1 MVTDV
6 ALSVVVPVHDEEA
19 VIDHV
24 VAAIV
29 REVLDAVP
37 ASELVIVDDTSNDS
51 TPARLAAHAAAD
63 PRVTV
68 LRNDVNRG
76 HGPSLRR
83 AIDASSGDWILHLD
97 SDGQFDPS
105 ELPSLWER
113 RDDADLVLG
122 VRRARHDPRHRLVL
136 TTLTRTFVSAL
147 AGRRVRDAN
156 TPFKLIRRSLMD
168 HLAPYVPEDAFA
180 PSILIVLGAA
190 RAGARIV
197 EVDVTHLARPH
208 GRSSL
213 RLGRLGRAVA
223 RSAVQTIRFRIRP
236 IPPFTDAG

>member
-68 LRNDVNRG
+68 LRL
-76 HGPSLRR
+76 SL
-83 AIDASSGDWILHLD
+83 IHI
-97 SDGQFDPS
+97 
-105 ELPSLWER
+105 
-113 RDDADLVLG
+113 
-122 VRRARHDPRHRLVL
+122 
-136 TTLTRTFVSAL
+136 
-147 AGRRVRDAN
+147 
-156 TPFKLIRRSLMD
+156 
-168 HLAPYVPEDAFA
+168 
-180 PSILIVLGAA
+180 
-190 RAGARIV
+190 
-197 EVDVTHLARPH
+197 
-208 GRSSL
+208 
-213 RLGRLGRAVA
+213 
-223 RSAVQTIRFRIRP
+223 
-236 IPPFTDAG
+236 

>member
-1 MVTDV
+1 MT
-6 ALSVVVPVHDEEA
+6 APTLSVVVPVHDEAA
-19 VIDHV
+19 VIDDV

-37 ASELVIVDDTSNDS
+37 ASELVIVDDASDDS

-63 PRVTV
+63 GRITV

-83 AIDASSGDWILHLD
+83 AIDASAGAWILHLD

-105 ELPSLWER
+105 ELPGLWDR
-113 RDDADLVLG
+113 RDEADIVLG
-122 VRRARHDPRHRLVL
+122 VRRARQDPRHRLVL
-136 TTLTRTFVSAL
+136 TMVTRTFVSAL
-147 AGRRVRDAN
+147 AGRRLRDAN
-156 TPFKLIRRSLMD
+156 TPFKLIRRPLMD
-168 HLAPYVPEDAFA
+168 HLAPYVPDDAFA
-180 PSILIVLGAA
+180 PSILLVLGAA

-213 RLGRLGRAVA
+213 RLGRLGRAVV
-223 RSAVQTIRFRIRP
+223 RSAVETWQMRRQP
-236 IPPFTDAG
+236 IAPFGRRA

>member
-1 MVTDV
+1 M
-6 ALSVVVPVHDEEA
+6 PVHDEEA
-19 VIDHV
+19 VIDDV

-63 PRVTV
+63 PRIKV

-97 SDGQFDPS
+97 SDGQFDPA
-105 ELPSLWER
+105 ELPSLWDR

-136 TTLTRTFVSAL
+136 TTAHPDVRV
-147 AGRRVRDAN
+147 GPRR
-156 TPFKLIRRSLMD
+156 
-168 HLAPYVPEDAFA
+168 A
-180 PSILIVLGAA
+180 PS
-190 RAGARIV
+190 
-197 EVDVTHLARPH
+197 P
-208 GRSSL
+208 
-213 RLGRLGRAVA
+213 
-223 RSAVQTIRFRIRP
+223 
-236 IPPFTDAG
+236 